1 MTDKCL
7 KCGRTQSQITSDAK
21 SLGLLREFQTDVYT
35 CCQIVAWADEQSSAW
50 FEATQEDNRRV
61 NRMTD
66 TTEFY
71 SSEIEGALV
80 PVRLR
85 RRQVPWYGQS

>member
-50 FEATQEDNRRV
+50 FEATQEDNRPV
-61 NRMTD
+61 
-66 TTEFY
+66 TEFY
-71 SSEIEGALV
+71 SSQIEGALV
-80 PVRLR
+80 PVHLR
-85 RRQVPWYGQS
+85 GRQVPWYRQS